1 MKQVQI
7 FSYAARQGASQMTRK
22 VTIYISEENY
32 KLLQEKQNEQSSD
45 LGKRSISEI
54 ARKVLVGSLK
64 EKINNAQD

>member
-1 MKQVQI
+1 
-7 FSYAARQGASQMTRK
+7 MTRK

-32 KLLQEKQNEQSSD
+32 KLLQEKQKEQSSD

-64 EKINNAQD
+64 EKINNA

>member
-1 MKQVQI
+1 
-7 FSYAARQGASQMTRK
+7 MTRK